1 MSRQPSQPGSEGD
14 LPGSGTRLLKRI
26 PIERVGDPLWS
37 AASINAY
44 LDMANAIIGLYADAP
59 YLKILINSLNLTMP
73 PYMVRTKNQKNPAIR
88 YRIVLNP
95 LAYYVALAA
104 ETHFIGCHVI
114 PMGKESTMGNSE
126 ILAPLQIFSL
136 ITLIPSAQSSLIR
149 LYRTW
154 YSEDLYHCRLPYL
167 SQDDIRHLLKCSR
180 RAFRPKPSI
189 PYPRSYVTTRR
200 SGN

>member
-1 MSRQPSQPGSEGD
+1 MSRQPSQGGSEGD
-14 LPGSGTRLLKRI
+14 LPGSGTPLLTWI
-26 PIERVGDPLWS
+26 PAELVGDPIWGT
-37 AASINAY
+37 ASINAY
-44 LDMANAIIGLYADAP
+44 RDLANTVFGLYADAP
-59 YLKILINSLNLTMP
+59 YLKILINALNLTMP
-73 PYMVRTKNQKNPAIR
+73 PYVVRTKTQKNPAMR

-95 LAYYVALAA
+95 LAYYLALAS

-114 PMGKESTMGNSE
+114 PVGKESTMGNSE

-154 YSEDLYHCRLPYL
+154 YSEDLYQCRLPYL

-180 RAFRPKPSI
+180 RAFRSKPSI
-189 PYPRSYVTTRR
+189 TNPRSSVITRH

>member
-1 MSRQPSQPGSEGD
+1 MSQHPSPGSEGD
-14 LPGSGTRLLKRI
+14 VPGSGTPLLKWI
-26 PIERVGDPLWS
+26 PTKHVGDPLWGS
-37 AASINAY
+37 GSINAY
-44 LDMANAIIGLYADAP
+44 RDLANTVFGLYADTR
-59 YLKILINSLNLTMP
+59 YLGSLINAMNLTMP
-73 PYMVRTKNQKNPAIR
+73 PYVVRTKNQKNPLIR

-104 ETHFIGCHVI
+104 EVHFIGCHVI

-167 SQDDIRHLLKCSR
+167 SQDDIRHLLKCSK
-180 RAFRPKPSI
+180 RAFRSKPSI
-189 PYPRSYVTTRR
+189 TNPQSSATTRR